1 MAKITKAKM
10 QERTLCII
18 ASCVLILAV
27 ILVVKELIIHGAKKK
42 DHFTEKDVRD
52 YLQWESV
59 SILTER
65 EDYSECACRLTS
77 KNKLTSSVFNFCV
90 FDSNSSAEQFYEYF
104 TNDLCDENEDLK
116 GYACGVSPDVD
127 IYTYVRIKENV
138 VIYSY
143 ADEDKENEKKLE
155 AILSGKEDIVFEYEG
170 NVKKEILI
178 NFGE

>member
-1 MAKITKAKM
+1 MIMVAAIMVA
-10 QERTLCII
+10 I
-18 ASCVLILAV
+18 ALTVV
-27 ILVVKELIIHGAKKK
+27 IFNTINKHNM
-42 DHFTEKDVRD
+42 FTEKDVRD

-116 GYACGVSPDVD
+116 GYACGVSPD
-127 IYTYVRIKENV
+127 IY
-138 VIYSY
+138 
-143 ADEDKENEKKLE
+143 
-155 AILSGKEDIVFEYEG
+155 ILMCV
-170 NVKKEILI
+170 
-178 NFGE
+178 